1 LLTSV
6 CTPEHLAKIQLLRQ
20 LLAAYSMS
28 EDLIR
33 VGAYQKG
40 TDVVLDKA
48 LQVLPALNAFL
59 RQRKDEKTTFEQ
71 SRAQL
76 LALPC

>member
-1 LLTSV
+1 
-6 CTPEHLAKIQLLRQ
+6 
-20 LLAAYSMS
+20 MS